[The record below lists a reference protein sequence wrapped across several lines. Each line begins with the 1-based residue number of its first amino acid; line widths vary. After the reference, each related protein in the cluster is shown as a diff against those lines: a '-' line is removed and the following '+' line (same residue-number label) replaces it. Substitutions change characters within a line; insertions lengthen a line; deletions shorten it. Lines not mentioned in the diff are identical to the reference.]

1 MIQGHP
7 GLRCQDSICSFE
19 ETRAVLEDLEEKS
32 AEAICLPVLSKVDI
46 SEPSP
51 EPLLRSTRTG
61 GPKQVTF
68 PCTTNFSH
76 RHHAWPP
83 VQRDL
88 S

>member
-1 MIQGHP
+1 MIQGYP

-19 ETRAVLEDLEEKS
+19 ETRAVLEDLEEKN
-32 AEAICLPVLSKVDI
+32 AEAICLPILSKVDV

-51 EPLLRSTRTG
+51 EPPLRSTRTG
-61 GPKQVTF
+61 GSKRVTF
-68 PCTTNFSH
+68 PCSTNFSH

-83 VQRDL
+83 VQRDP